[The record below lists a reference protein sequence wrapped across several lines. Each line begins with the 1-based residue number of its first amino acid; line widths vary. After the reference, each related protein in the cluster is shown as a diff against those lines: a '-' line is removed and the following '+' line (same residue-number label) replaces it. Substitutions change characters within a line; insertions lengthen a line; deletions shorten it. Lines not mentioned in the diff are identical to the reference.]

1 MEVERS
7 LLASRPRNSEKGPE
21 MRSLHEE
28 TANLTGFTVRNYMGV
43 KSVAVLQWEKG
54 KSGGSIHI
62 ELTAD
67 QCLDLSVRLLDQA
80 RILMLER
87 PTSEQ

>member
-1 MEVERS
+1 RS
-7 LLASRPRNSEKGPE
+7 TRKPSRKL
-21 MRSLHEE
+21 RSSKARKVSVHL
-28 TANLTGFTVRNYMGV
+28 TTDKAAKLTGFTVRNYMGV

>member
-1 MEVERS
+1 
-7 LLASRPRNSEKGPE
+7 

-28 TANLTGFTVRNYMGV
+28 AAKLTSFTVRNYMGV
-43 KSVAVLQWEKG
+43 RSVTVLEWKKE
-54 KSGGSIHI
+54 KSGGSIHL

-67 QCLDLSVRLLDQA
+67 QCLDLSARLLDQA